1 MHVSKELLK
10 VLYCPFTRDK
20 LIYDRE
26 KEELVSVQAKMSFPV
41 MDGIPILL
49 KEAAKPIDQA
59 RLQALMEQEKADD
72 ATTMEESSELI
83 GSAYIAKVKE
93 KCL

>member
-1 MHVSKELLK
+1 MYVSKELLK

-26 KEELVSVQAKMSFPV
+26 KEELVSVQAKMSFPI

-49 KEAAKPIDQA
+49 KEAAKPVDQA
-59 RLQALMEQEKADD
+59 RLQDLIDKEKTDEADE
-72 ATTMEESSELI
+72 MQKPCEMI
-83 GSAYIAKVKE
+83 GSAYVAKVKE